1 MTGYYSI
8 TTILAK
14 YNKLINVN
22 KHDVIL
28 ANTVVIVKISTNKS
42 YTSWLNWVMFAK
54 INTHYFLTTLKMLN

>member
-22 KHDVIL
+22 KHNVIL
-28 ANTVVIVKISTNKS
+28 PNTVVIVKISTNKS